1 MIINDNLLDKPIF
14 NFIKNKIKNP
24 GCGTL
29 WNFMENTGVGHI
41 SDSPSFAMT
50 ISDQS
55 GVYSPLY
62 DLLCIPLIVACS
74 KNNIKFSKIVR
85 IRAGLIMNNSQ
96 QIVHT
101 PHVDYNFPH
110 KTMLFYLTDSDG
122 PTLIY
127 DKKHSGNEID
137 DYWIDAKM
145 LKVETSV
152 MPVENTC
159 CIFDGLTFHSS
170 TAPTENPFRIV
181 INYNFID

>member
-1 MIINDNLLDKPIF
+1 MIINENLLDKPIF
-14 NFIKNKIKNP
+14 NFIKDKIKNP
-24 GCGTL
+24 RCGVN
-29 WNFMENTGVGHI
+29 WNLCENTAVDHI
-41 SDSPSFAMT
+41 IDSASLAMT

-55 GVYSPLY
+55 GVYSSLY

-74 KNNIKFSKIVR
+74 KNNIKLSKIVR

-101 PHVDYNFPH
+101 PHVDFNFPH
-110 KTMLFYLTDSDG
+110 KTMLFYITDSDA

-127 DKKHSGNEID
+127 NKKHSGNEVD
-137 DYWIDAKM
+137 DYYADAKI
-145 LKVETSV
+145 LKVETSI

-159 CIFDGLTFHSS
+159 VIFDGLTFHSS
-170 TAPTENPFRIV
+170 TTPKENPFRIV